1 MKHTK
6 EPWIIDPEGIK
17 PDNDGIATIVIF
29 CPDGPYHGRTAMAY
43 AECGREDELESNAHL
58 IAEAP
63 AMLRRLES
71 AARWVGKLA
80 ADNDTNY
87 IGERAHQ
94 ELERI
99 TAVIAKAKGE

>member
-1 MKHTK
+1 MEHTK
-6 EPWIIDPEGIK
+6 EPWKAIGVYEDGYRIFANNIDL
-17 PDNDGIATIVIF
+17 IATV
-29 CPDGPYHGRTAMAY
+29 PD
-43 AECGREDELESNAHL
+43 ESNAFL

-87 IGERAHQ
+87 IGGRAHQ

-99 TAVIAKAKGE
+99 NAVIAKARGE

>member
-1 MKHTK
+1 MHTK
-6 EPWIIDPEGIK
+6 EPWTHKHPNYYADDAEQILGPNNEIIACYIE
-17 PDNDGIATIVIF
+17 PDNAI
-29 CPDGPYHGRTAMAY
+29 
-43 AECGREDELESNAHL
+43 L
-58 IAEAP
+58 IAQSP

-99 TAVIAKAKGE
+99 NAVIAKARGE

>member
-6 EPWIIDPEGIK
+6 EPWTYYHEKIGDCFVVRSNEQGA
-17 PDNDGIATIVIF
+17 IAETF
-29 CPDGPYHGRTAMAY
+29 TSSDRDRA
-43 AECGREDELESNAHL
+43 NAIL

-87 IGERAHQ
+87 IGGRAHQ

-99 TAVIAKAKGE
+99 NAVIAKARGE

>member
-1 MKHTK
+1 MHTK
-6 EPWIIDPEGIK
+6 EPWK
-17 PDNDGIATIVIF
+17 VIANPIEHSKYDLHTIWADDMSVLIA
-29 CPDGPYHGRTAMAY
+29 RTCFAPAS
-43 AECGREDELESNAHL
+43 ESNALL
-58 IAEAP
+58 IAQAP

-99 TAVIAKAKGE
+99 NAVIAKARGK

>member
-1 MKHTK
+1 MEHTK
-6 EPWIIDPEGIK
+6 EPWKQGLDFFGKPCNRIEDAEGNPIAYADWH
-17 PDNDGIATIVIF
+17 PDGIRDWGKTI
-29 CPDGPYHGRTAMAY
+29 A
-43 AECGREDELESNAHL
+43 NARL

-99 TAVIAKAKGE
+99 NAVIAKARGE

>member
-1 MKHTK
+1 MHTK
-6 EPWIIDPEGIK
+6 EPWLLDESINFVYRITNK
-17 PDNDGIATIVIF
+17 DNDEIARCPRSGIAEM
-29 CPDGPYHGRTAMAY
+29 RTQA
-43 AECGREDELESNAHL
+43 NALL
-58 IAEAP
+58 IAQAP

-99 TAVIAKAKGE
+99 NAVIAKARGE